1 MKKLFFL
8 GLLLCASATQAQTK
22 EKVVKKPAA
31 TVVKTEVVSENR
43 EEDKKAV
50 RKEKREARKE
60 ARDKAVKG
68 RRYYIDANG
77 TKTYLDEA

>member
-1 MKKLFFL
+1 MKKLCFL

-22 EKVVKKPAA
+22 EKVVKKPA

>member
-1 MKKLFFL
+1 MKKHCFL
-8 GLLLCASATQAQTK
+8 GLLLCASLTHAQTK
-22 EKVVKKPAA
+22 EKTDRKPA
-31 TVVKTEVVSENR
+31 TVNKSEVVSDSR
-43 EEDKKAV
+43 EGEKKAA

-77 TKTYLDEA
+77 TKTYMDEA

>member
-8 GLLLCASATQAQTK
+8 GLLLCASVTHAQSK
-22 EKVVKKPAA
+22 EKSDRKPAA
-31 TVVKTEVVSENR
+31 VNKSEAVSDSR
-43 EEDKKAV
+43 EEEKKAA
-50 RKEKREARKE
+50 RKGKREARKE

-77 TKTYLDEA
+77 TKTYMDEA